1 MRLGSGLLGH
11 EGAPGRP
18 ERNAKRFRGISAN
31 FSRPECVFVPMKL
44 SEFGR
49 WLYGNADGF
58 SQERLQSFNPQ
69 NLALENSAEI
79 ARDRLGDLLD
89 RNHVAKLTGY
99 GRDRLINDSTRNNE
113 VKIAEIRVYVQS
125 ETVRGHGTRDMD
137 ADGCDFCL
145 FFWLWAG
152 RLGRTGFEWTG
163 GDARR
168 STIIVGGPDAG

>member
-1 MRLGSGLLGH
+1 MRV
-11 EGAPGRP
+11 ATGRP

-31 FSRPECVFVPMKL
+31 FSRPECVVFPMEL

-69 NLALENSAEI
+69 NLTLENSAEI
-79 ARDRLGDLLD
+79 ARDRLGDLLE
-89 RNHVAKLTGY
+89 RNYVAKLAGY
-99 GRDRLINDSTRNNE
+99 GRNRLINDSTRNNE
-113 VKIAEIRVYVQS
+113 VKIAEIGVYVQS
-125 ETVRGHGTRDMD
+125 EPVRGYGTRDMD
-137 ADGCDFCL
+137 ADGSDFRL
-145 FFWLWAG
+145 LFWLWAG

-168 STIIVGGPDAG
+168 STVIVEGP

>member
-1 MRLGSGLLGH
+1 
-11 EGAPGRP
+11 
-18 ERNAKRFRGISAN
+18 
-31 FSRPECVFVPMKL
+31 MKL

-89 RNHVAKLTGY
+89 RNQVAKLTGY

-125 ETVRGHGTRDMD
+125 ETVRGHGTRDMYS
-137 ADGCDFCL
+137 DGSDFRL
-145 FFWLWAG
+145 F
-152 RLGRTGFEWTG
+152 
-163 GDARR
+163 
-168 STIIVGGPDAG
+168 S